1 MISHTIVHKHR
12 AWIAIVLLL
21 AFSLLPIR
29 SISAGETVY
38 IAVASNFAGTLRSL
52 LASFKPQSPHEFKV
66 SSASTGKLFAQIK
79 HGAPFDIFLAADAQR
94 PGLLVADGHAVAGS
108 LFTYA
113 VGRLVLWRRIATEST
128 LEKSE
133 ILGLTIGRLTIANPK
148 TAPYGKAAEETLRA
162 LGLWRTWQP
171 RLVWGENIGQAY
183 QFVASGAVDS
193 GFIALS
199 QIFQR
204 NRMSMGGKDDTR
216 SKGEIRIVPSSLHT
230 PLWQQAVLLNRGTN
244 NAGAKDFMNFLR
256 SRKARQIIE
265 AEGYEPPDS

>member
-21 AFSLLPIR
+21 VFPLLPIR

-113 VGRLVLWRRIATEST
+113 VGRLVLWRRIATEGT

-193 GFIALS
+193 GFVALS
-199 QIFQR
+199 QIFQG

-216 SKGEIRIVPSSLHT
+216 SKGEIRIVPSLLHT

-256 SRKARQIIE
+256 SRKAHQIIE